1 MQRQDTH
8 RGNEFMRLKSLAI
21 LSASA
26 LALVMA
32 PAANAAT
39 FVFDLSVNSSITSGA
54 FGNAR
59 TFSATTA
66 GKTINVRAAAWSAQS
81 NIVRSSYLGA
91 YGNGLGV
98 TNRGEGDGQSGNSHT
113 VDNSG
118 RTDFILFQF
127 DEKVE
132 FLFGRF
138 TGYELCKGCTI
149 DTDASIDYG
158 TTATAWSS
166 GLSLDNTNISV
177 VNGIL
182 NGAGYEALGGST
194 SGIRDLQPGAAGQKV
209 GNIWMVASSFIN
221 QDGKKDS
228 FKFDDL
234 AVSYI
239 DPLPEPGSW
248 ALMLGG
254 FGMVGFALRR
264 RRSLAAA

>member
-1 MQRQDTH
+1 MQWQDTH

-26 LALVMA
+26 LALVTA

-39 FVFDLSVNSSITSGA
+39 FFFDLVGNSSLSGT

-66 GKTINVRAAAWSAQS
+66 GKTINVRATAWSVQS
-81 NIVRSSYLGA
+81 NVVRSSFLGA

-98 TNRGEGDGQSGNSHT
+98 TNRGEGNGANNTHT
-113 VDNSG
+113 VDNDG
-118 RTDFILFQF
+118 RADFILFQF
-127 DEKVE
+127 DKPVE
-132 FLFGRF
+132 FLSGRF
-138 TGYELCKGCTI
+138 TAYQLCSGCTI
-149 DTDASIDYG
+149 DTDASIDFG

-166 GLSLDNTNISV
+166 GLSLDNTNVSV

-182 NGAGYEALGGST
+182 NGAGYEALGGSS

-209 GNIWMVASSFIN
+209 GNIWMVASSLIN
-221 QDGKKDS
+221 KDGRKDS

-234 AVSYI
+234 SVSYI

-264 RRSLAAA
+264 RRTLATA

>member
-1 MQRQDTH
+1 MQWQDTH
-8 RGNEFMRLKSLAI
+8 KGNEFMRLKSVAI

-26 LALVMA
+26 LALA
-32 PAANAAT
+32 TPPAANAAT
-39 FVFDLSVNSSITSGA
+39 FVFDLGGNSNQSGTY
-54 FGNAR
+54 GNAR
-59 TFSATTA
+59 AFSATSGST
-66 GKTINVRAAAWSAQS
+66 TINVRATAWSAQN
-81 NIVRSSYLGA
+81 NIVRSSFLGA

-127 DEKVE
+127 DKPVE
-132 FLFGRF
+132 FLSGRF
-138 TGYELCKGCTI
+138 TAYKLCNTCTA

-158 TTATAWSS
+158 TTATAWNA

-194 SGIRDLQPGAAGQKV
+194 TGIRDLQPGAAGQKV

>member
-39 FVFDLSVNSSITSGA
+39 FVFDLSVNSNVTSGPL
-54 FGNAR
+54 GNVR
-59 TFSATTA
+59 TFNATT
-66 GKTINVRAAAWSAQS
+66 GGTTINVQATAWRVSS
-81 NIVRSSYLGA
+81 NVVRSAFLGA
-91 YGNGLGV
+91 YSNGLGV
-98 TNRGEGDGQSGNSHT
+98 TNHREGTGGNNTHT
-113 VDNSG
+113 VDNSSG
-118 RTDFILFQF
+118 ADFILFQF
-127 DEKVE
+127 DKPVE
-132 FLFGRF
+132 FLSGRF
-138 TGYELCKGCTI
+138 TAYKLCDSCTA

-158 TTATAWSS
+158 TTATAWNS
-166 GLSLDNTNISV
+166 GLSLDNTNFSV

>member
-1 MQRQDTH
+1 MQWQDTH

-26 LALVMA
+26 LALVTA

-39 FVFDLSVNSSITSGA
+39 FVFDFSVNSSITSGP

-66 GKTINVRAAAWSAQS
+66 GKTINVRATAWSAQNS
-81 NIVRSSYLGA
+81 IVRSSYLGA
-91 YGNGLGV
+91 YSNGLGV
-98 TNRGEGDGQSGNSHT
+98 TNRGEGSGGNNSHT
-113 VDNSG
+113 VDNEG

-127 DEKVE
+127 DKPVE
-132 FLFGRF
+132 FLSGRF
-138 TGYELCKGCTI
+138 TAYKLCNTCTA

-158 TTATAWSS
+158 TTATAWNA

-182 NGAGYEALGGST
+182 NGVGYEALGGST

-264 RRSLAAA
+264 RRTLATA

>member
-1 MQRQDTH
+1 MQWQDTH

-32 PAANAAT
+32 PSANAAT
-39 FVFDLSVNSSITSGA
+39 FVFDLVGNSSLSGT

-66 GKTINVRAAAWSAQS
+66 GKTINVRATAWSAQN

-91 YGNGLGV
+91 YSNGLGV
-98 TNRGEGDGQSGNSHT
+98 TNRGEDKGQNNTHT
-113 VDNSG
+113 VDNEG

-127 DEKVE
+127 DKPVE
-132 FLFGRF
+132 FLSGHF
-138 TGYELCKGCTI
+138 TAYG
-149 DTDASIDYG
+149 DTDASIDFG